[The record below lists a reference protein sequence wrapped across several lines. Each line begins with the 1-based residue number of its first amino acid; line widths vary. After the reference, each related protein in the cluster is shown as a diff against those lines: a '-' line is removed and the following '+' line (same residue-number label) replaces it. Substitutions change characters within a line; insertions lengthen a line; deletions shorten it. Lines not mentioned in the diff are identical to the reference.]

1 MRTDLGVTKDFPLIF
16 ETSVFNHCVGIGR
29 QDRHSLSAPAGR
41 EKHHLHPADH
51 NPNETCH
58 IVLIV

>member
-1 MRTDLGVTKDFPLIF
+1 MRTDLGVTKHFPLIF
-16 ETSVFNHCVGIGR
+16 ETSVFNPLCWDRPPGTAFTVGTG
-29 QDRHSLSAPAGR
+29 GR

-58 IVLIV
+58 IVLIL